1 MSSCQ
6 DLRCLFVH
14 PFQRG
19 GSTVPRPRKEKNREA
34 KDDLETDP
42 KINFKLIKMTSGS
55 RNGNR
60 NGVSPNGNARGVKVN
75 VQLLPETRLLL
86 ALANEEVEA
95 RRKAGQSEA
104 KIWRDCQKAPL
115 TFVKAGFKRLLS
127 A

>member
-1 MSSCQ
+1 
-6 DLRCLFVH
+6 
-14 PFQRG
+14 
-19 GSTVPRPRKEKNREA
+19 VPRPRKEKTRKA

-42 KINFKLIKMTSGS
+42 KIDFKLIKMTSGS

-60 NGVSPNGNARGVKVN
+60 NGVSPNGNGRGVKVN

>member
-1 MSSCQ
+1 M
-6 DLRCLFVH
+6 
-14 PFQRG
+14 
-19 GSTVPRPRKEKNREA
+19 PRPRKEKNRKA
-34 KDDLETDP
+34 KDDHEADP
-42 KINFKLIKMTSGS
+42 RVDFKLIKMTSGS
-55 RNGNR
+55 RNG
-60 NGVSPNGNARGVKVN
+60 VSPNGNGRGVKVN

>member
-1 MSSCQ
+1 MPKS
-6 DLRCLFVH
+6 
-14 PFQRG
+14 
-19 GSTVPRPRKEKNREA
+19 RKEKIRKP
-34 KDDLETDP
+34 KDDLEADP
-42 KINFKLIKMTSGS
+42 RIDFKLIKMTSGG

-60 NGVSPNGNARGVKVN
+60 SGVGPHGSRRGVKVN

>member
-1 MSSCQ
+1 M
-6 DLRCLFVH
+6 
-14 PFQRG
+14 
-19 GSTVPRPRKEKNREA
+19 PRPRKEKNRKA

-42 KINFKLIKMTSGS
+42 KIDFKLIKTASGS
-55 RNGNR
+55 RNVNRNRVSHNGNR
-60 NGVSPNGNARGVKVN
+60 RGVKVN

-95 RRKAGQSEA
+95 RRKAGQPEA

>member
-1 MSSCQ
+1 M
-6 DLRCLFVH
+6 
-14 PFQRG
+14 PK
-19 GSTVPRPRKEKNREA
+19 PRKEKNRKPKDNLEA
-34 KDDLETDP
+34 DP
-42 KINFKLIKMTSGS
+42 KIDFKLIKMTSGS

-60 NGVSPNGNARGVKVN
+60 NGFTPNGNRGVKVN

>member
-1 MSSCQ
+1 MPS
-6 DLRCLFVH
+6 
-14 PFQRG
+14 
-19 GSTVPRPRKEKNREA
+19 PRKEKDRKA
-34 KDDLETDP
+34 TDDPEVDT
-42 KINFKLIKMTSGS
+42 KINYKLIKMTSAK

-60 NGVSPNGNARGVKVN
+60 NGLNSNGNGRGVKMSVR
-75 VQLLPETRLLL
+75 LLQETRLLV

-115 TFVKAGFKRLLS
+115 TFVKRGFKRLLS

>member
-1 MSSCQ
+1 
-6 DLRCLFVH
+6 
-14 PFQRG
+14 
-19 GSTVPRPRKEKNREA
+19 VPRPRIDKTRKA

-42 KINFKLIKMTSGS
+42 KINFKLVRMASGS
-55 RNGNR
+55 RNCNRDEVGHNGNR
-60 NGVSPNGNARGVKVN
+60 RGVKVN

>member
-1 MSSCQ
+1 MPS
-6 DLRCLFVH
+6 
-14 PFQRG
+14 
-19 GSTVPRPRKEKNREA
+19 PRKGKNRKR
-34 KDDLETDP
+34 KDDLEADP
-42 KINFKLIKMTSGS
+42 GIDFKLIKMPSGS
-55 RNGNR
+55 RTGNR
-60 NGVSPNGNARGVKVN
+60 NGLSPNGNRRGVKVN

-104 KIWRDCQKAPL
+104 KIWRDCQKSPL

>member
-1 MSSCQ
+1 M
-6 DLRCLFVH
+6 
-14 PFQRG
+14 
-19 GSTVPRPRKEKNREA
+19 PRPRKEKTRKA

-42 KINFKLIKMTSGS
+42 KIDFKLIKMASGS

-60 NGVSPNGNARGVKVN
+60 NGVSHGTHGGVKVN

>member
-1 MSSCQ
+1 MPS
-6 DLRCLFVH
+6 
-14 PFQRG
+14 
-19 GSTVPRPRKEKNREA
+19 PRKEKSRKA
-34 KDDLETDP
+34 KDAPETDP
-42 KINFKLIKMTSGS
+42 RIDFKLIKMASGS
-55 RNGNR
+55 QNGHSNGVGNNGN
-60 NGVSPNGNARGVKVN
+60 GRGVKVN

-115 TFVKAGFKRLLS
+115 TFVKRGFKRLLS

>member
-1 MSSCQ
+1 
-6 DLRCLFVH
+6 
-14 PFQRG
+14 
-19 GSTVPRPRKEKNREA
+19 VPSPRKEKNRKA
-34 KDDLETDP
+34 KDDPEAEV
-42 KINFKLIKMTSGS
+42 KIDYELIKMTSAK

-60 NGVSPNGNARGVKVN
+60 NGLNKNGNGRGVRMSVR
-75 VQLLPETRLLL
+75 LLPETRLLV

-115 TFVKAGFKRLLS
+115 TFVKRGFKRLLS

>member
-1 MSSCQ
+1 M
-6 DLRCLFVH
+6 
-14 PFQRG
+14 
-19 GSTVPRPRKEKNREA
+19 PRPRKDKTRKA

-55 RNGNR
+55 RNR
-60 NGVSPNGNARGVKVN
+60 VSPNGNGRGVRVN

-104 KIWRDCQKAPL
+104 KIWRDCQRAPL

>member
-1 MSSCQ
+1 M
-6 DLRCLFVH
+6 
-14 PFQRG
+14 
-19 GSTVPRPRKEKNREA
+19 PRPRKEKNRNA
-34 KDDLETDP
+34 KDDLETNRQID
-42 KINFKLIKMTSGS
+42 FKLLKMTSGN

-60 NGVSPNGNARGVKVN
+60 NGFSPKGNSHSVKVK

-115 TFVKAGFKRLLS
+115 MFVKAGFKRLLS